1 MQTAPTIMLHAQ
13 QKDCNCANAAEGIG
27 RPLAAELT
35 SVGLV
40 FILLNTVLMI
50 VPIPENYKIR
60 NIFLVPNYFT
70 LKHSIINRNPT
81 YLLDHSTVVCE
92 ILCLF

>member
-1 MQTAPTIMLHAQ
+1 MNSCSIYLQPFSHNTKTHFWVSMQTASTIMLHAQ

-40 FILLNTVLMI
+40 FILLPKYCFNDCTNSREL
-50 VPIPENYKIR
+50 
-60 NIFLVPNYFT
+60 
-70 LKHSIINRNPT
+70 
-81 YLLDHSTVVCE
+81 
-92 ILCLF
+92 